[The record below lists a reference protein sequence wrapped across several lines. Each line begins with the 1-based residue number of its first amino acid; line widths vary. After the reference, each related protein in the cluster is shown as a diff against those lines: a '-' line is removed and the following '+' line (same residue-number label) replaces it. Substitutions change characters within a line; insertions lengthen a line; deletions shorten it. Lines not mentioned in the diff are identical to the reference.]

1 MTLMMVKLAS
11 GIDSDI
17 RSSSLEQ
24 SPSMFLYRRQ
34 LRLWAARVLVLW
46 LFGLGTSVANACLTT
61 GQTEPVAAT
70 ASRLVAMAEAHYDLA
85 LHEHAP
91 ADGGFLPSH
100 GADASS
106 HHGSLAKTNCQ
117 DLCSKAPDS
126 IPPWKSALDD
136 AQTHAAMST
145 AAVTVVRMPAL
156 APVQLWLPR
165 RDVGRNLPIP
175 IAFLRLAL

>member
-1 MTLMMVKLAS
+1 MLVKLAS

-24 SPSMFLYRRQ
+24 SPFMFLYRRQ
-34 LRLWAARVLVLW
+34 LRLWAARVLLLW

-61 GQTEPVAAT
+61 GQSEPVTAT
-70 ASRLVAMAEAHYDLA
+70 ASRLVAMAEALDDLA
-85 LHEHAP
+85 FHDHAP

-100 GADASS
+100 NADAQV
-106 HHGSLAKTNCQ
+106 HQGSLAKTNCQ
-117 DLCSKAPDS
+117 DFCGKALVS
-126 IPPWKSALDD
+126 IPPLNSALDD
-136 AQTHAAMST
+136 LQAHAVIAT
-145 AAVTVVRMPAL
+145 AAVTVVPMPAL

>member
-1 MTLMMVKLAS
+1 MLVKLAS
-11 GIDSDI
+11 GVDSDI

-34 LRLWAARVLVLW
+34 LRLWAARVLLLW

-61 GQTEPVAAT
+61 GQTEPVTAT
-70 ASRLVAMAEAHYDLA
+70 ASRLVAVAEALDDLA
-85 LHEHAP
+85 FHDHAP

-100 GADASS
+100 GADAPA

-117 DLCSKAPDS
+117 DFCSKAPVS
-126 IPPWKSALDD
+126 IPPLKSTLDD
-136 AQTHAAMST
+136 VQTHAVIAT
-145 AAVTVVRMPAL
+145 AAVTVVPMPAL